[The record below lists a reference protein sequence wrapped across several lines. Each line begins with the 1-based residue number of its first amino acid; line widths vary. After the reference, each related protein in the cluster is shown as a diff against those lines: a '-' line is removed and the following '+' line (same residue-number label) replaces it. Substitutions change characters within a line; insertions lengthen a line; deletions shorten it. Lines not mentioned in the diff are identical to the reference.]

1 MPLSELCVEDR
12 RVLLGL
18 ARGSIERGLCGQE
31 LHVVIE
37 EYSAV
42 LRTARASFVTIEVDA
57 RLRGCIG
64 SLEPRR
70 PLVMDVVQNAHSS
83 AFGDPRFP
91 ALTFPEF
98 ERLDIH
104 ISILSAPEPVHFASE
119 EDLIGQ
125 LRPRVDGLILEE
137 GFRRGTFLPV
147 VWESLPEP
155 REFLRQLKRKAGL
168 PADFWSGD
176 IRVSRYTTES
186 IP

>member
-31 LHVVIE
+31 LRVVLE
-37 EYSAV
+37 DYSAV

-57 RLRGCIG
+57 SLRGCIG

-70 PLVMDVVQNAHSS
+70 PLVTDVAKNAHAS

-91 ALTFPEF
+91 ALTWPEF

-104 ISILSAPEPVHFASE
+104 ISILSVPEPMHFASE
-119 EDLIGQ
+119 EELIGQ
-125 LRPRVDGLILEE
+125 LRPQVDGLILEE